1 MSDPVFARPKKDPEF
16 DPKRFLPRPLFE
28 SPEMK
33 VVRATF
39 RAGQF
44 IPVHAPDVHVALYIL
59 SGEGEVVAGK
69 ERRNVTEGDLV
80 VVPEEGPARRQ
91 GEDRHDRAARR
102 LAVPDAGRPRQYGG
116 TDRPRGV
123 RAPRLTQ
130 ASPLRAETDPGNMGN
145 PLPAGPP
152 SHEDSTWNFPSEEYS

>member
-1 MSDPVFARPKKDPEF
+1 MSLPVFARPKKDPEF
-16 DPKRFLPRPLFE
+16 DPNRFLPRPLFE

-44 IPVHAPDVHVALYIL
+44 IPVHAPDVHVALYIV

-80 VVPEEGPARRQ
+80 VVPRKVRRGIKARTDMIVLHVVSPSPTQ
-91 GEDRHDRAARR
+91 ADHGDM
-102 LAVPDAGRPRQYGG
+102 AGRIA
-116 TDRPRGV
+116 RGEFE
-123 RAPRLTQ
+123 P
-130 ASPLRAETDPGNMGN
+130 
-145 PLPAGPP
+145 PA
-152 SHEDSTWNFPSEEYS
+152 

>member
-1 MSDPVFARPKKDPEF
+1 MSDPVFARPKKDPEL

-59 SGEGEVVAGK
+59 SGEGEVVA
-69 ERRNVTEGDLV
+69 
-80 VVPEEGPARRQ
+80 
-91 GEDRHDRAARR
+91 
-102 LAVPDAGRPRQYGG
+102 
-116 TDRPRGV
+116 
-123 RAPRLTQ
+123 
-130 ASPLRAETDPGNMGN
+130 
-145 PLPAGPP
+145 
-152 SHEDSTWNFPSEEYS
+152 